1 MVRKRHPL
9 QPRRTA
15 PKEDMVVSTDNRSMR
30 KGRRVAPRT
39 EVCRPCLIWDD
50 TSGAEKTQ
58 GVVLDLNPHG
68 MRIRA
73 LDPFPAESVLLVQM
87 MRDEEFS
94 IPLSDP
100 ITVRVIRVDE
110 EEGFHDHGVRL
121 VLKRIR
127 RVGELRLPK
136 LPVAKPIRRLGTRM
150 YTADYAI
157 DDEKSGRS
165 GR

>member
-1 MVRKRHPL
+1 MARKRHPL

-39 EVCRPCLIWDD
+39 EVCRPCLLWDD
-50 TSGAEKTQ
+50 TEGTDKVQ

-68 MRIRA
+68 MRIRS
-73 LDPFPAESVLLVQM
+73 LDPFPEESVIQIQM

-110 EEGFHDHGVRL
+110 EEGFFDLGVRL

-136 LPVAKPIRRLGTRM
+136 LPVARPTRRLGTRM

-157 DDEKSGRS
+157 DDDLSGRS